1 MKGVAPMPD
10 PRYPVDYPTDGHPVR
25 PGTSDALTARSI
37 DATVHPPLVR
47 AQETAATLV
56 PRLTQAAA
64 PLTSPLFL
72 GMVALTLTFV
82 LIARRMRYRPSA
94 ILVGAL
100 CVVTLGSFHPMEP
113 QLQPIPVAKGRTPR
127 TLSREVSARIGRPV
141 YTTGYPQDAM
151 PPVMDEPVDVAVA
164 LPPDPVGPAVPPTPT
179 YDGVPI
185 DPGQWLPPDL
195 ADRLPE
201 VSRDVMRSAERAMRE
216 SPAMRGLMARLRHEM
231 REQAKRERRR
241 RMTMRRH
248 VSPEELQSIGMV
260 VTPY

>member
-10 PRYPVDYPTDGHPVR
+10 PRYPVDYPTDAHPVR

-37 DATVHPPLVR
+37 DGTVHPPLVQ

-56 PRLTQAAA
+56 PRLAQAVA

-72 GMVALTLTFV
+72 GMVALALTFV
-82 LIARRMRYRPSA
+82 LIARRRRPRPSA
-94 ILVGAL
+94 ARVGVLLVM
-100 CVVTLGSFHPMEP
+100 TLSSFHPMEP

-141 YTTGYPQDAM
+141 YTTGYPQNAM
-151 PPVMDEPVDVAVA
+151 PPVMDEPVDIAVGLPA
-164 LPPDPVGPAVPPTPT
+164 DPPDPAVPSTPT

-195 ADRLPE
+195 ADRLP
-201 VSRDVMRSAERAMRE
+201 VLSRDVMRSAERGRGV
-216 SPAMRGLMARLRHEM
+216 STTMRGSMARLRHEM
-231 REQAKRERRR
+231 REQATRERRG
-241 RMTMRRH
+241 RMTMRRN
-248 VSPEELQSIGMV
+248 VSPEELQAI
-260 VTPY
+260 

>member
-10 PRYPVDYPTDGHPVR
+10 PHYPVDYPTDGHPVR

-56 PRLTQAAA
+56 PRLSQAAA
-64 PLTSPLFL
+64 PLTPPLFL

-100 CVVTLGSFHPMEP
+100 LVVTLSSFHPMEP
-113 QLQPIPVAKGRTPR
+113 QLQPIPIAKGRTPR

-141 YTTGYPQDAM
+141 YTTGYPQNAM
-151 PPVMDEPVDVAVA
+151 PPVMDEPVDIAVGLPA
-164 LPPDPVGPAVPPTPT
+164 DPPDPAVRPAPT
-179 YDGVPI
+179 YDGVPV

-201 VSRDVMRSAERAMRE
+201 VSADVMRAMQRAMQQNE
-216 SPAMRGLMARLRHEM
+216 AMRALMARLRYEA
-231 REQAKRERRR
+231 REQARREHWR

-248 VSPEELQSIGMV
+248 VRPDDLEAIGMA